1 MYIRVHVL
9 IPFLA
14 VVLFLIGERTAFAYV
29 DPGTGS
35 LLYQTALT
43 MVLGLGLVF
52 RRVRVSI
59 VQFVKRL
66 GGQVGRPDGGP
77 TNQRWS
83 VVSRRD
89 ATDSDRATPH
99 NGVRPR

>member
-1 MYIRVHVL
+1 VL

-14 VVLFLIGERTAFAYV
+14 AVLFLFGERPAFAYV

-66 GGQVGRPDGGP
+66 SGRGDKGSDPSDE
-77 TNQRWS
+77 
-83 VVSRRD
+83 
-89 ATDSDRATPH
+89 ATQGS
-99 NGVRPR
+99 

>member
-1 MYIRVHVL
+1 VRVL

-14 VVLFLIGERTAFAYV
+14 AVLVLIGERPALAYV

-59 VQFVKRL
+59 AEFVRRL
-66 GGQVGRPDGGP
+66 GGRIGSDGG
-77 TNQRWS
+77 
-83 VVSRRD
+83 
-89 ATDSDRATPH
+89 TPH
-99 NGVRPR
+99 QH

>member
-1 MYIRVHVL
+1 VL
-9 IPFLA
+9 ILFLA
-14 VVLFLIGERTAFAYV
+14 AVLFVIGERHAFAYV

-43 MVLGLGLVF
+43 IVLGLGLVF

-59 VQFVKRL
+59 VDFVKRL
-66 GGQVGRPDGGP
+66 GGQVRPPDDGP
-77 TNQRWS
+77 TSQRWS
-83 VVSRRD
+83 VASRGD

-99 NGVRPR
+99 QH

>member
-1 MYIRVHVL
+1 VL
-9 IPFLA
+9 ILFLA
-14 VVLFLIGERTAFAYV
+14 AVLFVIGERHAFAYV

-43 MVLGLGLVF
+43 IVLGLGLVF

-59 VQFVKRL
+59 VDFVKRL
-66 GGQVGRPDGGP
+66 GGRG
-77 TNQRWS
+77 
-83 VVSRRD
+83 D

-99 NGVRPR
+99 QH

>member
-1 MYIRVHVL
+1 VYIRVHVL
-9 IPFLA
+9 IPVLV
-14 VVLFLIGERTAFAYV
+14 VVLFLIGERAAFAYV

-59 VQFVKRL
+59 AEFVKRL
-66 GGQVGRPDGGP
+66 A
-77 TNQRWS
+77 
-83 VVSRRD
+83 SRKR
-89 ATDSDRATPH
+89 
-99 NGVRPR
+99 

>member
-1 MYIRVHVL
+1 ML
-9 IPFLA
+9 IPYLA
-14 VVLFLIGERTAFAYV
+14 VVLLLVGERPAFAYV

-59 VQFVKRL
+59 VHFVQRL
-66 GGQVGRPDGGP
+66 GG
-77 TNQRWS
+77 
-83 VVSRRD
+83 RRD
-89 ATDSDRATPH
+89 DAGVAAPRTESDPGA
-99 NGVRPR
+99 

>member
-1 MYIRVHVL
+1 MYIRCEVL

-14 VVLFLIGERTAFAYV
+14 AVIFLFAERPAFAYV

-43 MVLGLGLVF
+43 IVLGLGLVF

-59 VQFVKRL
+59 VHFVKRL
-66 GGQVGRPDGGP
+66 GG
-77 TNQRWS
+77 
-83 VVSRRD
+83 RD
-89 ATDSDRATPH
+89 VRGSDPEL
-99 NGVRPR
+99 